1 MKGRGILAVLLAS
14 IFMVSIV
21 GCSNSKGTS
30 EQSNTNGAVSLKVWG
45 AEEDSELLS
54 EIVENFKN
62 EYKDKAD
69 FDIVIEPVSEASCKE
84 QIFSDVNNAAD
95 VFTFA
100 DDQMS
105 VLSASGV
112 LEPAIDADNIK
123 ENNIE
128 GAVDAVSINDKLYA
142 YPMTADNGYFLYY
155 NKQFLSSEDAKSLD
169 KILSVAAQNNK
180 KFSMDWNGW
189 YLYSFF
195 GNTGL
200 KMGLNDDGV
209 TNYCNWNTNEGEVS
223 GLEVAKYINN
233 MAISSSFINT
243 DDDGLVSGMKD
254 GSIIAGVSGVWLESR
269 VKEALGDDYGATKLP
284 TYNCGGK
291 EVQMASFL
299 GYKLIGVNSY
309 SKNKDW
315 ANKLA
320 EWITNE
326 DNQLLRFEERGQG
339 PSNIN
344 VANSDEV
351 SRSLAIQAL
360 LSQSQFASLQ
370 RVGVNYWDAIVNFQ
384 KAVSTGSLSDNEL
397 QKLVDNLTKGITASI
412 IKQ

>member
-1 MKGRGILAVLLAS
+1 M
-14 IFMVSIV
+14 
-21 GCSNSKGTS
+21 
-30 EQSNTNGAVSLKVWG
+30 
-45 AEEDSELLS
+45 
-54 EIVENFKN
+54 
-62 EYKDKAD
+62 
-69 FDIVIEPVSEASCKE
+69 
-84 QIFSDVNNAAD
+84 
-95 VFTFA
+95 
-100 DDQMS
+100 
-105 VLSASGV
+105 
-112 LEPAIDADNIK
+112 
-123 ENNIE
+123 
-128 GAVDAVSINDKLYA
+128 
-142 YPMTADNGYFLYY
+142 
-155 NKQFLSSEDAKSLD
+155 
-169 KILSVAAQNNK
+169 
-180 KFSMDWNGW
+180 
-189 YLYSFF
+189 
-195 GNTGL
+195 
-200 KMGLNDDGV
+200 
-209 TNYCNWNTNEGEVS
+209 
-223 GLEVAKYINN
+223 
-233 MAISSSFINT
+233 
-243 DDDGLVSGMKD
+243 
-254 GSIIAGVSGVWLESR
+254 WLESR

-291 EVQMASFL
+291 EVQMASFS

-370 RVGVNYWDAIVNFQ
+370 RVGVNYWDAMVNFQ

-397 QKLVDNLTKGITASI
+397 QKLVDNMTKGITAPI